1 MLLITVDELKEKTAS
16 FYSFYHLEGIEE
28 ELELWHKI
36 WKDKKLSSEE
46 LKDLVVSQVLKETEP
61 FFPSTKKVL
70 MILLSQPC
78 TTSTIEHSFS
88 TLRRIKTWLRSTM
101 EDDRLNGLAMMSV
114 HRKFVPVSYTHLRA
128 HETPEH

>member
-28 ELELWHKI
+28 ELELWYKI
-36 WKDKKLSSEE
+36 WKDKKLSSED

-61 FFPSTKKVL
+61 FFPSMKKAL
-70 MILLSQPC
+70 MILLAQSC
-78 TTSTIEHSFS
+78 TASTVERTFS

-101 EDDRLNGLAMMSV
+101 CLL
-114 HRKFVPVSYTHLRA
+114 YTSPSPR
-128 HETPEH
+128 